1 MVHEL
6 GAVPVWSVVEHQG
19 KVWAAVGAAIV
30 RFDAQT
36 YAKIDELKGH
46 TKPITCLL
54 AVGGEVYLTLLFL
67 ERSCELCATLKACRR
82 QVWSGGQDHTIR
94 VWRGSDGSMTHT
106 LSKHSQY
113 ARCPSLT
120 CSTTDDEAK

>member
-6 GAVPVWSVVEHQG
+6 GTVPVWSVVELQG

-54 AVGGEVYLTLLFL
+54 VVGDEVYIPLLVH
-67 ERSCELCATLKACRR
+67 EPSCE
-82 QVWSGGQDHTIR
+82 
-94 VWRGSDGSMTHT
+94 SMC
-106 LSKHSQY
+106 SKLVGRYGVAAKITQFECG
-113 ARCPSLT
+113 AALT
-120 CSTTDDEAK
+120 VR